1 MASSRKMDKASII
14 IRTLEKYGECN
25 LNTIRK
31 ETGLNYYSL
40 VRILEELI
48 AKGVVAEKRIGRLR
62 LFKLVENQRKA

>member
-1 MASSRKMDKASII
+1 MASSRRVDKVSII
-14 IRTLEKYGECN
+14 IRALEKYDECN

-40 VRILEELI
+40 VRMLEELI